1 MAKACPRAYNARAMP
16 PTNRAQLALLAVL
29 VTILLGWVLHVSAS
43 ILQPLAIALLLAS
56 MLQPVVRGLARWH
69 IPPVLTVVT
78 LVVMLFVGLAQL
90 GLLLQANVQSFIE
103 GTAEPRN
110 TLVEPR
116 EGEILPQEEE
126 APDIGGWP
134 GLVDA
139 IGKRLR
145 QSSVPKKLVDYMIRS
160 AKEIDTESLGVG
172 LVGSSFG
179 FMKNLLLVLIYM
191 LFIFAEQAVFRRK
204 LLSLAGEDHRDETK
218 QILDRMGRGVQRY
231 LGVKTLVSFAT
242 GSICYAMLVYL
253 QIPYAA
259 LFGLLTF
266 LLNYI
271 PTFGSII
278 AGALATATALAVE
291 PSWGKAVSVMITYL
305 AVNVSL
311 GSFIEPRILGRELDL
326 SPLVVIIS
334 VVVWAGLWGVV
345 GTFLAVPITSA
356 VQIVLASN
364 EFTHPVAVMLS
375 SGPPKE
381 GQLTRLLKKS
391 GRRSASGEPDEEVE
405 DGEAAPEEPEQRDQ
419 RAI

>member
-1 MAKACPRAYNARAMP
+1 MP
-16 PTNRAQLALLAVL
+16 PTNRTQLGLLAIL
-29 VTILLGWVLHVSAS
+29 VTILVGWVLHVSAS

-78 LVVMLFVGLAQL
+78 LIVMLFVGLAQL
-90 GLLLQANVQSFIE
+90 GLLLQANVQSFID
-103 GTAEPRN
+103 GTAPPRP
-110 TLVEPR
+110 TLVQNE
-116 EGEILPQEEE
+116 EGEAE
-126 APDIGGWP
+126 APPDIGGWD
-134 GLVDA
+134 GVVDGIA
-139 IGKRLR
+139 ARM
-145 QSSVPKKLVDYMIRS
+145 QDSSVPKPLVKYMIDS
-160 AKEIDTESLGVG
+160 AREVDSQSVGVG
-172 LVGSSFG
+172 LVGSGFG
-179 FMKNLLLVLIYM
+179 FMKSLLLVLIYM
-191 LFIFAEQAVFRRK
+191 VFIFAEQAVFRRK
-204 LLSLAGEDHRDETK
+204 ILSLAGDDRREETM
-218 QILDRMGRGVQRY
+218 QILDRIGRGVQRY

-278 AGALATATALAVE
+278 AGGLATATALAVE
-291 PSWGKAVSVMITYL
+291 PSWGKAVSVMSTYL
-305 AVNVSL
+305 AVNLSL

-326 SPLVVIIS
+326 SPLVVIVS
-334 VVVWAGLWGVV
+334 VVVWAGLWGVI

-381 GQLTRLLKKS
+381 GQLKRLLKK
-391 GRRSASGEPDEEVE
+391 GQRKAAGDEETVL
-405 DGEAAPEEPEQRDQ
+405 PENLKKSTDDSKDQ